1 MESGEWRVKGEGEGE
16 NLGELGTVCDVIE
29 SLLKEVVDLQ
39 WTKLRR
45 ILYIVQL

>member
-1 MESGEWRVKGEGEGE
+1 MKGEGEGG